1 MYKKL
6 LVLGLIISAY
16 SYGEKV
22 GGNFETRLDETV
34 ITSERYEGT
43 PIIESDKNI
52 TVITGEDIENRGYKT
67 VEEALKGVP
76 SLFEVD
82 GQISLRGQVP
92 KMGNKTLV
100 VLVDGVP
107 QNGMDNR
114 AYDLD
119 FIPLDQIE
127 QIEVVPSGGTI
138 MYGGNATAGVIN
150 IVTKDNP
157 NKKYWGKVA
166 GQLGSFNKREMNV
179 NTGLRVTDK
188 LDASASYSIDDKKG
202 YRDGEKKDLNFIELK
217 TDYRLEDGKITFRY
231 NRNKRDGN
239 GRPKALTKEQYEN
252 NRRQNANKENLTKD
266 IQDKY
271 ILTFNKKLTSS
282 IDASGVVEYRDRDY
296 KARSST
302 VSGMNASGRDK
313 HTKSLYTNAQLK
325 YTYANSNNIIFGG
338 DYSKAKVKEDTY
350 TLSKNKTIFYNNKNI
365 KTDYEVIGGYAK
377 NKIAYG
383 NFLFTQGIRVE
394 KNKFDEK
401 IDKFK
406 EDGSFSGDEHKNYK
420 PTNTNFELGTS
431 YLIDKDKSVYLSF
444 NQIKRSP
451 NLTEYTGWDSKLSPS
466 KKSQRMDNIEVGTKL
481 LIENIYLSA
490 ATYYSKTT
498 NEITYDPGR
507 IESKKNYYNLNGKT
521 ERMGFELGSEQYFDK
536 LTLRQNFTYM
546 HNEITSGRYKGSKIP
561 GVPELMAGIGATYE
575 IVDNLLFN
583 LETYYRGK
591 RNYAND
597 FNGEY
602 GKAMSYTI
610 TNISL
615 RYSFDNG
622 ISIYGG
628 IDNLFDKK
636 YYEYGYLVADT
647 KKKTID
653 VKVQPSPERTY
664 YVGFDYKF

>member
-22 GGNFETRLDETV
+22 GGNYETRLDETI

-43 PIIESDKNI
+43 PIIESNRNI
-52 TVITGEDIENRGYKT
+52 TVITGEDIEKKGYKT
-67 VEEALKGVP
+67 IEEALKGVP

-150 IVTKDNP
+150 IITKDNP

-166 GQLGSFNKREMNV
+166 GQIGSFNKREMNV
-179 NTGLRVTDK
+179 STGLRITDK
-188 LDASASYSIDDKKG
+188 FDASVSYSIDNKKG
-202 YRDGEKKDLNFIELK
+202 YRDGEKKDLNSIELK
-217 TDYRLEDGKITFRY
+217 TDYRLDDGKVTFKY

-252 NRRQNANKENLTKD
+252 DRRQNGNKENLAKD
-266 IQDKY
+266 TQDKY
-271 ILTFNKKLTSS
+271 ILTFNKELTSN

-302 VSGMNASGRDK
+302 VSGMNTSGRDK
-313 HTKSLYTNAQLK
+313 NTKSLYTNAQLK
-325 YTYANSNNIIFGG
+325 YRYTKDNNIIVGG

-350 TLSKNKTIFYNNKNI
+350 TLSKKKKIFYNNKNI

-377 NKIAYG
+377 NKITYG
-383 NFLFTQGIRVE
+383 NFLFTQGIRIE
-394 KNKFDEK
+394 KNKFDENTK
-401 IDKFK
+401 VLD
-406 EDGSFSGDEHKNYK
+406 ESGRLKDILNKKYT
-420 PTNTNFELGTS
+420 PTNTNFELGST

-451 NLTEYTGWDSKLSPS
+451 NLTEYTGWDSQLFPN
-466 KKSQRMDNIEVGTKL
+466 KKSQKMNNIEMGTKL
-481 LIENIYLSA
+481 LIDNIYLSA
-490 ATYYSKTT
+490 ATYYSKTE
-498 NEITYDPGR
+498 NEIMYDPGR
-507 IESKKNYYNLNGKT
+507 DDTDGSFYNLHGKT
-521 ERMGFELGSEQYFDK
+521 ERTGIELVSEQYFDK
-536 LTLRQNFTYM
+536 LILRQNFSYLQSK
-546 HNEITSGRYKGSKIP
+546 ISSGKYKGSKIP
-561 GVPELMAGIGATYE
+561 GVPNVMAGIGATYE

-591 RNYAND
+591 RYFAND
-597 FNGEY
+597 FKNEKGKNGGY
-602 GKAMSYTI
+602 AV

-615 RYSFDNG
+615 RYNFNEDVSV
-622 ISIYGG
+622 YGG
-628 IDNLFDKK
+628 IDNLFGKK
-636 YYEYGYLVADT
+636 YANYEYLSKGKEQY
-647 KKKTID
+647 
-653 VKVQPSPERTY
+653 QPASERTY